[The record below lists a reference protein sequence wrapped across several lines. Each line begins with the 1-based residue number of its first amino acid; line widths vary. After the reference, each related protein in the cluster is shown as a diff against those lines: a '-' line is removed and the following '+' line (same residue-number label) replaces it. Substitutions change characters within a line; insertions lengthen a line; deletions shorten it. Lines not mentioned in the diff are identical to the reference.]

1 MTSAKTRDVRRAA
14 RDDAVKR
21 IAASGKR
28 DCASYVSKLLK
39 KTGDAVLDAQAFSA
53 ILERASRS
61 DADKIVLRGATLAC
75 TLLAQRHPS
84 LLALLQR
91 RSSPLPRASADAR
104 NATGLHGCGASV
116 PGHRSQGQ
124 RSRRISAKGRDG
136 ARQLKRGDDDD
147 DEDGFL
153 AACAKEGVAALA
165 SLHDETGGSTILEAL
180 DDKSD
185 DCWVYGA
192 SRLLAR
198 LRALT
203 RVVELFPEDIATS
216 DVVTRVKTSLIEQR
230 PPPDLAFDENEGR
243 SSLSGSDFGRPKNDQ
258 AFAEAFLALR
268 AALKVVTAARDLS
281 KRKNAAARSKQGT
294 DAFDLCFKVIDSDG
308 EPPSGAQ
315 CTSEERASYD

>member
-1 MTSAKTRDVRRAA
+1 M
-14 RDDAVKR
+14 
-21 IAASGKR
+21 I
-28 DCASYVSKLLK
+28 
-39 KTGDAVLDAQAFSA
+39 
-53 ILERASRS
+53 
-61 DADKIVLRGATLAC
+61 RGATLAC

-84 LLALLQR
+84 LIAASAR
-91 RSSPLPRASADAR
+91 RLSRLPQLPRTLGTPQAFTAAARACQAIGPKAKDADSSLR
-104 NATGLHGCGASV
+104 KVATA
-116 PGHRSQGQ
+116 QG
-124 RSRRISAKGRDG
+124 SW
-136 ARQLKRGDDDD
+136 RGDDDD

-216 DVVTRVKTSLIEQR
+216 DVVERVKSSLIDQR

-243 SSLSGSDFGRPKNDQ
+243 SSLSGSDFGQPKNDQ

-268 AALKVVTAARDLS
+268 AALKVVTAQARPLQDKECGREKASETRCVRPVL
-281 KRKNAAARSKQGT
+281 
-294 DAFDLCFKVIDSDG
+294 
-308 EPPSGAQ
+308 PSY
-315 CTSEERASYD
+315 RF